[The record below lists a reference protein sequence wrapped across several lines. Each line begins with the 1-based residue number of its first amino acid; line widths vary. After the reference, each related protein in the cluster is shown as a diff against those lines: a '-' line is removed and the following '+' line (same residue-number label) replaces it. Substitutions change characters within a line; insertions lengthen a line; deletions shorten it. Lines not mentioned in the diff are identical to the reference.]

1 MLTVASLSL
10 LLLLFTSS
18 TACTTIGVS
27 YTSAGA
33 AASSPEHIA
42 AVLRSH
48 RISAVRLQAPEPSVI
63 RAFTYSNISLL
74 LEVPNHLV
82 SSFASN
88 VSAANLWLYTHVV
101 PFYPRVKISAISVGS
116 NTVSTSQADLSDVL
130 IPAMQNLKRSL
141 NSLGISDIS
150 VSTTFSF
157 IDIMNNAF
165 PPSSAEFQ
173 EPINRMLIRPLLQF
187 LEENNS
193 SFFVN
198 LYPYKVYRL
207 NSEIPVGFALFRDH
221 PYNFRD
227 DITTGVRYRNLF
239 DMMVDAVIAAMTVS
253 GHENIPL
260 VVTETGWPSY
270 NSGNEPEASHHYSE
284 MYFQGLITHLKSGLG
299 TPLRKEGVAEAYLY
313 ELFDN
318 DDNND
323 TMQVTASGSGMQNWG
338 IMYPN
343 LTMKY
348 NIPFSSD
355 SKRFHGQGIA
365 GMAALLLVIS
375 ALL

>member
-1 MLTVASLSL
+1 MLTFASLSL
-10 LLLLFTSS
+10 LLLLLTTSS
-18 TACTTIGVS
+18 ACTAIGVS
-27 YTSAGA
+27 YTASD

-42 AVLRSH
+42 ASLRSH
-48 RISAVRLQAPEPSVI
+48 RISSVRLQAPQPSVI

-88 VSAANLWLYTHVV
+88 ISAANLWLYTHVV
-101 PFYPRVKISAISVGS
+101 PFYPRVRISAISVGS
-116 NTVSTSQADLSDVL
+116 DIVTASQVDLADLL
-130 IPAMQNLKRSL
+130 IPAIQNLKRSL
-141 NSLGISDIS
+141 DSLGISEIS

-157 IDIMNNAF
+157 IDIINNSF

-173 EPINRMLIRPLLQF
+173 EPINQLLIRPLLQF

-193 SFFVN
+193 SFFIN
-198 LYPYKVYRL
+198 LYPYKVYTL
-207 NSEIPVGFALFRDH
+207 SAEIPVGFALFQDH

-227 DITTGVRYRNLF
+227 DSVTGVRYRNLF

-270 NSGNEPEASHHYSE
+270 NSGTEPEASHHYSE
-284 MYFQGLITHLKSGLG
+284 MYYQGLINHLKSGLG

-318 DDNND
+318 D
-323 TMQVTASGSGMQNWG
+323 TTQVTGSGMQNWG

-348 NIPFSSD
+348 NIAFSSH
-355 SKRFHGQGIA
+355 SRRFHGGA
-365 GMAALLLVIS
+365 FAAMTAVFSVIS
-375 ALL
+375 ALFLL

>member
-1 MLTVASLSL
+1 M
-10 LLLLFTSS
+10 
-18 TACTTIGVS
+18 
-27 YTSAGA
+27 
-33 AASSPEHIA
+33 
-42 AVLRSH
+42 R
-48 RISAVRLQAPEPSVI
+48 
-63 RAFTYSNISLL
+63 
-74 LEVPNHLV
+74 
-82 SSFASN
+82 
-88 VSAANLWLYTHVV
+88 
-101 PFYPRVKISAISVGS
+101 ISAISVGS
-116 NTVSTSQADLSDVL
+116 DTVSASQIDLADFL
-130 IPAMQNLKRSL
+130 IPAIQNLKRSL
-141 NSLGISDIS
+141 DSLGISDIS

-157 IDIMNNAF
+157 IDIISNAF

-193 SFFVN
+193 SFFIN
-198 LYPYKVYRL
+198 LYPYKVYSL

-227 DITTGVRYRNLF
+227 DSVTGVRYRNLF

-318 DDNND
+318 D
-323 TMQVTASGSGMQNWG
+323 TMQITGSGMQNWG

-348 NIPFSSD
+348 NIAFSSD
-355 SKRFHGQGIA
+355 SRRFYGDGFA
-365 GMAALLLVIS
+365 GMTAVFSVIS
-375 ALL
+375 ALLL